1 MIDPKLYCE
10 TFSRLRASEEAKKE
24 VLQMKE
30 KKRVRM
36 PKVLRGAAIAAAM
49 AMALAVTAGAVNLA
63 TDGELFRYFTVVWAG
78 EDSLLAVDGQGNQV
92 EVTMV
97 PEGQVTVEDGRMILH
112 AQGEETD
119 ITDEIEATGSY
130 HFAYD
135 MTVVHDDGSEEV
147 RTITIDITG
156 GPDQWTLTQDNG
168 DGTQYTTSGPDG
180 EEPAVPESGTA
191 DSATK
196 SAAVAGD

>member
-10 TFSRLRASEEAKKE
+10 TFSRLHASEEAKKE

-92 EVTMV
+92 EVTVV

-119 ITDEIEATGSY
+119 ITDEIEAAGSY

-180 EEPAVPESGTA
+180 EEPAIPESGTA